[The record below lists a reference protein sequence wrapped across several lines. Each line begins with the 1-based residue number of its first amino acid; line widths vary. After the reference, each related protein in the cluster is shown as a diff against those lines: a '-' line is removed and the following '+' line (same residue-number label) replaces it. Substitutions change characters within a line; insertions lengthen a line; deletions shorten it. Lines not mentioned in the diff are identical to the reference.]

1 MFYQSNTTVYKVMN
15 VRSNVSSVDQKY
27 FWTWNKITQCSA
39 VFIDPIF
46 TTYDFPFSKNDQKI
60 ISVFL

>member
-27 FWTWNKITQCSA
+27 FWTLNRITRCSA
-39 VFIDPIF
+39 VFIDPLF
-46 TTYDFPFSKNDQKI
+46 TTYDLINSHSQKMI
-60 ISVFL
+60 KK